1 MVRWFIQAL
10 ARYTTIDEFK
20 AAQNYLKSTD
30 NDQIIAFYDKINLA
44 NDRFGNGGADI
55 VFDQDGILVIEVKSF
70 PSNQL
75 LNTHSHIVLR
85 IVCINGKVMYQVII
99 INNTIFITLIYHNMI
114 IVQLLVLLNLDRGKS
129 CT

>member
-10 ARYTTIDEFK
+10 ARYTTIDEFIK

-44 NDRFGNGGADI
+44 NDRFGGADI

-70 PSNQL
+70 PTNQL
-75 LNTHSHIVLR
+75 LNGHT
-85 IVCINGKVMYQVII
+85 
-99 INNTIFITLIYHNMI
+99 TLY
-114 IVQLLVLLNLDRGKS
+114 
-129 CT
+129 

>member
-1 MVRWFIQAL
+1 MRDGKMVYSSAL
-10 ARYTTIDEFK
+10 ARYTTIDEFIK

-70 PSNQL
+70 HQ
-75 LNTHSHIVLR
+75 
-85 IVCINGKVMYQVII
+85 IN
-99 INNTIFITLIYHNMI
+99 
-114 IVQLLVLLNLDRGKS
+114 
-129 CT
+129 C